1 MSQTD
6 KCEVAQGLKVV
17 LIISLIIINH
27 SRMIQALRFI
37 EISKYDDDDGLPLY
51 GGHFSGKTSKIDHTN
66 HINMLY
72 LNAGIEIQ

>member
-1 MSQTD
+1 
-6 KCEVAQGLKVV
+6 
-17 LIISLIIINH
+17 
-27 SRMIQALRFI
+27 MIQALRFI